1 LALWGFNLILVADSS
16 FLYSLIEGD
25 AKATEYWGKAKAEG
39 SRIFV
44 PTTSITFFVSKC
56 FREGRGEYI
65 DLMLAVLRQ
74 TLNVSVIVC
83 DVGVAIDAG
92 RILNNL
98 DVGVEEAFVLAV
110 AGLKK
115 AEGVL
120 TLLKDNYAKAIQE
133 GLINKLP

>member
-1 LALWGFNLILVADSS
+1 MLLVADSS
-16 FLYSLIEGD
+16 FLYSLIDGNS
-25 AKATEYWGKAKAEG
+25 KATEYWGKAKAEG

-56 FREGRGEYI
+56 FREGRGEYV

-74 TLNVSVIVC
+74 TLNVSIIVC

-98 DVGVEEAFVLAV
+98 GTGLEEAFVLAV
-110 AGLKK
+110 ASLKK

-133 GLINKLP
+133 GLISTLP